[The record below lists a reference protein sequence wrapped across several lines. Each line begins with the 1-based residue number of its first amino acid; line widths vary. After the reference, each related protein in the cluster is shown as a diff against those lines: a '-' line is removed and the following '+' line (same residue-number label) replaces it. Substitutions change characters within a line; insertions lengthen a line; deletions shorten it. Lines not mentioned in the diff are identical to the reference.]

1 MFCKLKGRFLQEKIN
16 AKGSQH
22 EVQLEWKEIHRN
34 RRGLDSLQ
42 GKKHYKT
49 LQFTLSKVK
58 RITIYTFLYQKEL
71 QKIAVYTFQGKTN
84 YTKLQIKLSKVKNN
98 YKK

>member
-1 MFCKLKGRFLQEKIN
+1 MKFSWNEKRFT
-16 AKGSQH
+16 
-22 EVQLEWKEIHRN
+22 EIEE
-34 RRGLDSLQ
+34 DW
-42 GKKHYKT
+42 
-49 LQFTLSKVK
+49 TLSKVK